1 MNVKT
6 SNNNLTEIIGKQK
19 VINKPEV
26 LDRYSHDNSFSSP
39 MQPRLVVHPRNADD
53 VQKTVTWANRTKT
66 PLVPVSSGEPRFHG
80 DTVPSVPEA
89 VIVDLRRMD
98 KIIRIDR
105 RNRMVVIE
113 PGVTY
118 TQLQPALAAE
128 GLRLSTPL
136 LPRQSKSVVT
146 SLLEREPTLVPKY
159 NHTLLEPLRCLEIVW
174 GNGEILRS
182 GDAGGYYPTL
192 EQQWEMGLAQVFSGG
207 PGQVDYYRLV
217 SGAQGSIGIVTWA
230 SVKCE
235 ILPKVHRFFFIP
247 SDNLKDLIE
256 CAYRLLKVRLGDEFL
271 VLNSANLAAILS
283 KDADGIQALKN
294 KLPPWVIIMGIAGRD
309 LFPEEKVD
317 FQEKD
322 TRDIVQQYGLEL
334 LPAVSGIG
342 GGQLMSTILNSSPV
356 TYWKLIYKGACQDI
370 FFMSTLDK
378 IPEFVDTVF
387 ASANALRYPVSDIG
401 IYLQPQH
408 QGTACHCEFNLPYN
422 SGNKAEID
430 RVRELLETCSEALIK
445 QGAYFSRPYGIWADM
460 VYNRDAR
467 NKEMIRTIKGIFD
480 PNNILNPGKLC
491 F

>member
-1 MNVKT
+1 LNVKT
-6 SNNNLTEIIGKQK
+6 SSNLTGMIGKEK
-19 VINKPEV
+19 VINKQKI
-26 LDRYSHDNSFSSP
+26 LNRYSHDNSLASP
-39 MQPRLVVHPRNADD
+39 MRPRLIVEPRNADD
-53 VQKTVTWANRTKT
+53 VQKTVVWANQTKT
-66 PLVPVSSGEPRFHG
+66 PLVPVSSGEPHFRG

-118 TQLQPALAAE
+118 TQLQPALAE
-128 GLRLSTPL
+128 QGLRLSTPL
-136 LPRQSKSVVT
+136 LPRQSKSVIA

-159 NHTLLEPLRCLEIVW
+159 NYTLPEPLRCLEVVW
-174 GNGEILRS
+174 GNGEILRT
-182 GDAGGYYPTL
+182 GEAGGYYPTL
-192 EQQWEMGLAQVFSGG
+192 EKQWEMGLAQVFSGG

-217 SGAQGSIGIVTWA
+217 SGAQGSMGIVTWA

-235 ILPKVHRFFFIP
+235 ILPKVHKFFFIP
-247 SDNLKDLIE
+247 SDDLKDLIE
-256 CAYRLLKVRLGDEFL
+256 CAYRLLRVRLGDEFF

-283 KDADGIQALKN
+283 RDADGIQALKD

-322 TRDIVQQYGLEL
+322 TRDIVQQLGLKL
-334 LPAVSGIG
+334 LPAVSSIR
-342 GGQLMSTILNSSPV
+342 GGQIMSTILNPSQVP
-356 TYWKLIYKGACQDI
+356 YWKLTYKGACQDI
-370 FFMSTLDK
+370 FFMTTLDK
-378 IPEFVDTVF
+378 TPEFVNTVF
-387 ASANALRYPVSDIG
+387 AVANTLRYPVSDIG

-408 QGTACHCEFNLPYN
+408 QGTSCHCEFNLPYN
-422 SGNKAEID
+422 SGNKIETD
-430 RVRELLETCSEALIK
+430 RVRQLLEKCSEALIK

-467 NKEMIRTIKGIFD
+467 NREMISTIKGIFD

>member
-6 SNNNLTEIIGKQK
+6 SNNLTEMIGKEK
-19 VINKPEV
+19 VIKERKI
-26 LDRYSHDNSFSSP
+26 LDRYSHDNSFTLP
-39 MQPRLVVHPRNADD
+39 MQPRLVVQPRNADD
-53 VQKTVTWANRTKT
+53 VQKIVTWANQTKT
-66 PLVPVSSGEPRFHG
+66 PLVPVSSGEPHFRG

-89 VIVDLRRMD
+89 VIIDLRRMD

-105 RNRMVVIE
+105 RNRMVLIE

-118 TQLQPALAAE
+118 AQLQPALAEE
-128 GLRLSTPL
+128 GLRLSSPL
-136 LPRQSKSVVT
+136 LPRQSKSVIA

-159 NHTLLEPLRCLEIVW
+159 SYTLLEPLRCLEVVW
-174 GNGEILRS
+174 GNGEILRT
-182 GDAGGYYPTL
+182 GEAGGYYPTL

-247 SDNLKDLIE
+247 ADDLKGMIE
-256 CAYRLLKVRLGDEFL
+256 CAYRLLRVRLGDEFL

-283 KDADGIQALKN
+283 RDADGIQALKN

-322 TRDIVQQYGLEL
+322 TRDIVQQFGLEL

-342 GGQLMSTILNSSPV
+342 GGQVMSTILNPSPV
-356 TYWKLIYKGACQDI
+356 PYWKLTYKDACQDI
-370 FFMSTLDK
+370 FFMTTLDK
-378 IPEFVDTVF
+378 TPEFVNTVF
-387 ASANALRYPVSDIG
+387 AAANALRYPVSDIG

-422 SGNKAEID
+422 SGNKIETD

>member
-1 MNVKT
+1 M
-6 SNNNLTEIIGKQK
+6 
-19 VINKPEV
+19 V
-26 LDRYSHDNSFSSP
+26 L
-39 MQPRLVVHPRNADD
+39 
-53 VQKTVTWANRTKT
+53 
-66 PLVPVSSGEPRFHG
+66 
-80 DTVPSVPEA
+80 
-89 VIVDLRRMD
+89 
-98 KIIRIDR
+98 
-105 RNRMVVIE
+105 IE

-118 TQLQPALAAE
+118 AQLQPALAEE

-136 LPRQSKSVVT
+136 LPRQSKSVIA

-174 GNGEILRS
+174 GNGEILRT
-182 GDAGGYYPTL
+182 GEAGGYYPTL

-247 SDNLKDLIE
+247 ADNLKGLIE

-283 KDADGIQALKN
+283 GDADGIQALKN
-294 KLPPWVIIMGIAGRD
+294 KLPPWVIVMGIAGRD

-322 TRDIVQQYGLEL
+322 TREIVQQFGLEL

-342 GGQLMSTILNSSPV
+342 GGQVMSTILNPSPV
-356 TYWKLIYKGACQDI
+356 PYWKLTYKGACQDI
-370 FFMSTLDK
+370 FFMTTLDK
-378 IPEFVDTVF
+378 IPEFVNTVF
-387 ASANALRYPVSDIG
+387 AAANALRYPVSDIG
-401 IYLQPQH
+401 IYVQPQH
-408 QGTACHCEFNLPYN
+408 QGTSCHCEFNLPYN
-422 SGNKAEID
+422 SKNKIETD

-467 NKEMIRTIKGIFD
+467 NKEMIKTVKGIFD

>member
-1 MNVKT
+1 LNVKT
-6 SNNNLTEIIGKQK
+6 SNNLTEMIGKEK
-19 VINKPEV
+19 VIKERKI
-26 LDRYSHDNSFSSP
+26 LDRYSHDNSFTLP
-39 MQPRLVVHPRNADD
+39 MQPRLVVQPRNADD
-53 VQKTVTWANRTKT
+53 VQKIVTWANQTKT
-66 PLVPVSSGEPRFHG
+66 PLVPVSSGEPHFRG

-89 VIVDLRRMD
+89 VIIDLRRMD

-105 RNRMVVIE
+105 RNRMVLIE

-118 TQLQPALAAE
+118 AQLQPALAEE

-136 LPRQSKSVVT
+136 LPRQSKSVIA

-159 NHTLLEPLRCLEIVW
+159 SYTLLEPLRCLEVIW
-174 GNGEILRS
+174 GNGEILRT
-182 GDAGGYYPTL
+182 GEAGGYYPTL

-217 SGAQGSIGIVTWA
+217 SGAQGSIGIATWA

-247 SDNLKDLIE
+247 ADDLKGLIE
-256 CAYRLLKVRLGDEFL
+256 CAYRLLRVRLGDEFL

-283 KDADGIQALKN
+283 RDADGIQALKN

-322 TRDIVQQYGLEL
+322 TRDIVQQFGLEL

-342 GGQLMSTILNSSPV
+342 GGQVMSIILNPSPV
-356 TYWKLIYKGACQDI
+356 PYWKLTYKGACQDI

-378 IPEFVDTVF
+378 TPEFVNTVF
-387 ASANALRYPVSDIG
+387 AAANALRYPVSDIG

-422 SGNKAEID
+422 SGNKIEID

>member
-6 SNNNLTEIIGKQK
+6 SNALMEMIGKQK
-19 VINKPEV
+19 VINERKI
-26 LDRYSHDNSFSSP
+26 LDRYSHDNSFTLP
-39 MQPRLVVHPRNADD
+39 MQPRLVVQPRNADD
-53 VQKTVTWANRTKT
+53 VQKIVTWANQTKT
-66 PLVPVSSGEPRFHG
+66 PLVPVSSGEPHFRG

-136 LPRQSKSVVT
+136 LSRQSKSVVT

-217 SGAQGSIGIVTWA
+217 SGAQGSMGIVTWA

-256 CAYRLLKVRLGDEFL
+256 CAYRLLRVRLGDEFF

-283 KDADGIQALKN
+283 RDADGIQALKN

-309 LFPEEKVD
+309 LFPDEKVD

-322 TRDIVQQYGLEL
+322 TRDIVQQFGLEL
-334 LPAVSGIG
+334 LPAVSGIR
-342 GGQLMSTILNSSPV
+342 GGQVMSTILNPSPV
-356 TYWKLIYKGACQDI
+356 PYWKLICKGACQDI

-422 SGNKAEID
+422 SGNKIETD
-430 RVRELLETCSEALIK
+430 RVREVLETCSEALIK

-467 NKEMIRTIKGIFD
+467 NKEMIKTIKGIFD

>member
-1 MNVKT
+1 LNVKT
-6 SNNNLTEIIGKQK
+6 SNNLMEMIGKQK
-19 VINKPEV
+19 VIKERKILNS
-26 LDRYSHDNSFSSP
+26 YSHDNSFTLP
-39 MQPRLVVHPRNADD
+39 MRPRLVVQPRNADD
-53 VQKTVTWANRTKT
+53 VQKIVTWANQTKT
-66 PLVPVSSGEPRFHG
+66 PLVPVSSGEPHFRG

-105 RNRMVVIE
+105 RNRMVLIE

-118 TQLQPALAAE
+118 AQLQPALAEE

-136 LPRQSKSVVT
+136 LPRQSKSVIA

-159 NHTLLEPLRCLEIVW
+159 NHTLPEPLRCLEIVW
-174 GNGEILRS
+174 GNGEILRT

-235 ILPKVHRFFFIP
+235 VLPKVHRFFFIP
-247 SDNLKDLIE
+247 ADNLKGLIE

-271 VLNSANLAAILS
+271 VLNSANLAAILNRN
-283 KDADGIQALKN
+283 ADGIQALKN

-309 LFPEEKVD
+309 LFPEGKVD

-322 TRDIVQQYGLEL
+322 TRDIVQQFGLEL

-342 GGQLMSTILNSSPV
+342 GGQVMSTILNPSPS
-356 TYWKLIYKGACQDI
+356 TYWKLTYKGACQDI

-378 IPEFVDTVF
+378 IPEFVNTVF
-387 ASANALRYPVSDIG
+387 TAANALRYPVSDIG

-422 SGNKAEID
+422 SGNKIEIGN
-430 RVRELLETCSEALIK
+430 VRELLETCSEALIK

-460 VYNRDAR
+460 VYNRDAG

>member
-1 MNVKT
+1 LNVKT
-6 SNNNLTEIIGKQK
+6 SSNLTEMIGKEK
-19 VINKPEV
+19 VINKQKT
-26 LDRYSHDNSFSSP
+26 LDRYSHDSSFASP
-39 MQPRLVVHPRNADD
+39 MRPRLIVEPRNADD
-53 VQKTVTWANRTKT
+53 VQKTVVWANQTKT
-66 PLVPVSSGEPRFHG
+66 PLVPVSSGEPHFRG

-105 RNRMVVIE
+105 RNRMVIIE

-118 TQLQPALAAE
+118 TQLQPALAE
-128 GLRLSTPL
+128 QGLRLSTPL
-136 LPRQSKSVVT
+136 LPRQSKSVIA
-146 SLLEREPTLVPKY
+146 SLLEREPTLIPKY
-159 NHTLLEPLRCLEIVW
+159 NYTLPEPLRCLEVVW
-174 GNGEILRS
+174 GNGEILRT
-182 GDAGGYYPTL
+182 GEAGGYYPTL

-217 SGAQGSIGIVTWA
+217 SGAQGSMGIVTWA

-235 ILPKVHRFFFIP
+235 ILPKVHKFFFIP
-247 SDNLKDLIE
+247 ADDLKGLIE
-256 CAYRLLKVRLGDEFL
+256 CAYRLLRVRLGDEFF

-283 KDADGIQALKN
+283 RHGDGIQALKS

-309 LFPEEKVD
+309 LFPEEKMD

-322 TRDIVQQYGLEL
+322 TRDIVQQLGLKL
-334 LPAVSGIG
+334 LPAVSGIRA
-342 GGQLMSTILNSSPV
+342 GQIMSTILNPSPV
-356 TYWKLIYKGACQDI
+356 PYWKLTYKGGCQDI
-370 FFMSTLDK
+370 FFMTTLDK
-378 IPEFVDTVF
+378 TQEFVDTVF
-387 ASANALRYPVSDIG
+387 AAANALRYPVSDIG

-408 QGTACHCEFNLPYN
+408 QGTSCHCEFNLPYN
-422 SGNKAEID
+422 SGNKIETD
-430 RVRELLETCSEALIK
+430 RVRQLLEKCSEALIK

-467 NKEMIRTIKGIFD
+467 NKEMIKTIKGIFD

>member
-1 MNVKT
+1 VKA
-6 SNNNLTEIIGKQK
+6 SSNLTTIIDKERVIKAGK
-19 VINKPEV
+19 V
-26 LDRYSHDNSFSSP
+26 LGRYSHDNSFALP
-39 MQPRLVVHPRNADD
+39 MRPRSIVQPRNVDD
-53 VQKTVTWANRTKT
+53 VQKIVKWANETKT
-66 PLVPVSSGEPRFHG
+66 PLVPVSSGEPHFRG

-89 VIVDLRRMD
+89 VIVDLRLMD

-105 RNRMVVIE
+105 RNRMTIIQ

-118 TQLQPALAAE
+118 PQLQPALAKE

-159 NHTLLEPLRCLEIVW
+159 SYTLLEPLRCLQVVW
-174 GNGEILRS
+174 GNGEMLQT
-182 GDAGGYYPTL
+182 GEAGGYYPTL

-217 SGAQGSIGIVTWA
+217 SGAQGSMGIVTWA

-235 ILPKVHRFFFIP
+235 ILPKVHKFFFIP
-247 SDNLKDLIE
+247 ADNLRDLIQ
-256 CAYRLLKVRLGDEFL
+256 CAYRLLRVRLGDEFFI
-271 VLNSANLAAILS
+271 LNSVNLASIIAR
-283 KDADGIQALKN
+283 DARGIQALKSA
-294 KLPPWVIIMGIAGRD
+294 LPPWVIIMGIAGRD
-309 LFPEEKVD
+309 LFPEERVD

-322 TRDIVQQYGLEL
+322 SRDIVQQFGLQL
-334 LPAVSGIG
+334 VPAVSGIRG
-342 GGQLMSTILNSSPV
+342 ADVMSAVLNPSPP
-356 TYWKLIYKGACQDI
+356 TYWKLAYKGACQDI
-370 FFMSTLDK
+370 FFMSTLENV
-378 IPEFVDTVF
+378 PGFVDTVF
-387 ASANALRYPVSDIG
+387 AAANALRYPVSDIG

-422 SGNKAEID
+422 SGNKMEID
-430 RVRELLETCSEALIK
+430 CVRELLQTCSEDLIK

-460 VYNRDAR
+460 VYNRDAANR
-467 NKEMIRTIKGIFD
+467 EMIRTIKGIFD

>member
-1 MNVKT
+1 LNVKT
-6 SNNNLTEIIGKQK
+6 SNNLTEIIGKQK

-105 RNRMVVIE
+105 RNRMVIIE

-136 LPRQSKSVVT
+136 LPRQSKSVIA

-422 SGNKAEID
+422 FRNKAEID

>member
-1 MNVKT
+1 M
-6 SNNNLTEIIGKQK
+6 IGKEK
-19 VINKPEV
+19 VIKERKI
-26 LDRYSHDNSFSSP
+26 LDRYSHDNSFTLP
-39 MQPRLVVHPRNADD
+39 MQPRLVVQPRNADD
-53 VQKTVTWANRTKT
+53 VQKIVTWANQTKT
-66 PLVPVSSGEPRFHG
+66 PLVPVSSGEPHFRG

-89 VIVDLRRMD
+89 VIIDLRRMD

-105 RNRMVVIE
+105 RNRMVLIE

-118 TQLQPALAAE
+118 AQLQPALAEE

-136 LPRQSKSVVT
+136 LPRQSKSVIA

-159 NHTLLEPLRCLEIVW
+159 SYTLLEPLRCLEVIW
-174 GNGEILRS
+174 GNGEILRT
-182 GDAGGYYPTL
+182 GEAGGYYPTL

-217 SGAQGSIGIVTWA
+217 SGAQGSIGIATWA
-230 SVKCE
+230 SAKCE

-247 SDNLKDLIE
+247 ADDLKGLIE
-256 CAYRLLKVRLGDEFL
+256 CAYRLLRVRLGDEFL

-283 KDADGIQALKN
+283 RDADGIQALKN

-322 TRDIVQQYGLEL
+322 TRDIVQQFGLEL

-342 GGQLMSTILNSSPV
+342 GGQVMSTILNPSPV
-356 TYWKLIYKGACQDI
+356 PYWKLTYKGACQDI

-378 IPEFVDTVF
+378 TPEFVNTVF
-387 ASANALRYPVSDIG
+387 AAANALRYPVSDIG

-422 SGNKAEID
+422 SGNKIEID

-460 VYNRDAR
+460 VYNRDAN

>member
-6 SNNNLTEIIGKQK
+6 SNNLTEMIGKEK
-19 VINKPEV
+19 VIKERKI
-26 LDRYSHDNSFSSP
+26 LDRYSHDNSFTLP
-39 MQPRLVVHPRNADD
+39 MQPRLVVQPRNADD
-53 VQKTVTWANRTKT
+53 VQKIVTWANQTKT
-66 PLVPVSSGEPRFHG
+66 PLVPVSSGEPHFRG

-89 VIVDLRRMD
+89 VIIDLRRMD

-105 RNRMVVIE
+105 RNRMVLIE

-118 TQLQPALAAE
+118 AQLQPALAEE

-136 LPRQSKSVVT
+136 LPRQSKSVIA

-159 NHTLLEPLRCLEIVW
+159 NHTLPEPLRCLEIVW
-174 GNGEILRS
+174 GNGEILRT

-283 KDADGIQALKN
+283 RDADGIQALKN

-322 TRDIVQQYGLEL
+322 TRDIVQQFGLEL

-342 GGQLMSTILNSSPV
+342 GGQVMSTILNPSPV
-356 TYWKLIYKGACQDI
+356 TYWKLTYKGACQDI
-370 FFMSTLDK
+370 FFMTTLDK
-378 IPEFVDTVF
+378 TPEFVNTVF
-387 ASANALRYPVSDIG
+387 AAANALRYPVSDIG

-422 SGNKAEID
+422 SGNKIEID

>member
-6 SNNNLTEIIGKQK
+6 SSNLTGMIGKEK
-19 VINKPEV
+19 VINKQKI
-26 LDRYSHDNSFSSP
+26 LDRYSHDNSFASP
-39 MQPRLVVHPRNADD
+39 MRPRLIVEPRNADD
-53 VQKTVTWANRTKT
+53 VQKTVVWANQTKT
-66 PLVPVSSGEPRFHG
+66 PLVPVSSGEPHFRG

-118 TQLQPALAAE
+118 TQLQPALAE
-128 GLRLSTPL
+128 QGLRLSTPL
-136 LPRQSKSVVT
+136 LPRQSKSVIA

-159 NHTLLEPLRCLEIVW
+159 NHTLPEPLRCLEVVW
-174 GNGEILRS
+174 GNGEILRT
-182 GDAGGYYPTL
+182 GEAGGYYPTL

-217 SGAQGSIGIVTWA
+217 SGAQGSMGIVTWA

-256 CAYRLLKVRLGDEFL
+256 CAYRLLRVRLGDEFL

-283 KDADGIQALKN
+283 RDADEMQALKS

-309 LFPEEKVD
+309 LFPGEKVD

-322 TRDIVQQYGLEL
+322 ARDIVQQFGLKL
-334 LPAVSGIG
+334 LPAVSGIRA
-342 GGQLMSTILNSSPV
+342 GQIMSTILNPSPV
-356 TYWKLIYKGACQDI
+356 PYWKLTYKGGCQDI
-370 FFMSTLDK
+370 FFMTTLDK

-387 ASANALRYPVSDIG
+387 AAANALRYPVSDIG

-408 QGTACHCEFNLPYN
+408 QGTSCHCEFNLPYN
-422 SGNKAEID
+422 SGNKIETD
-430 RVRELLETCSEALIK
+430 RVRQLLEKCSEALIK

-467 NKEMIRTIKGIFD
+467 NREMIKTIKGIFD

>member
-1 MNVKT
+1 LNVKT
-6 SNNNLTEIIGKQK
+6 SSNLTGMIGKEK
-19 VINKPEV
+19 VINKQKI
-26 LDRYSHDNSFSSP
+26 LDRYSHDNSFASP
-39 MQPRLVVHPRNADD
+39 MRPRLIIEPRNADD
-53 VQKTVTWANRTKT
+53 VQKTVVWANQTKT
-66 PLVPVSSGEPRFHG
+66 PLVPVSSGEPHFRG

-105 RNRMVVIE
+105 RNRMVIIE

-118 TQLQPALAAE
+118 AQLQPALAEE

-136 LPRQSKSVVT
+136 LPRQSKSVIA

-159 NHTLLEPLRCLEIVW
+159 NHTLPEPLRCLEVVW
-174 GNGEILRS
+174 GNGEILRT
-182 GDAGGYYPTL
+182 GEAGGYYPTL

-217 SGAQGSIGIVTWA
+217 SAAQGSMGIVTWA

-247 SDNLKDLIE
+247 ADDLKDLIE
-256 CAYRLLKVRLGDEFL
+256 CAYRLLRVRLGDEFL
-271 VLNSANLAAILS
+271 VLNSVNLAAILS
-283 KDADGIQALKN
+283 RDADEIQALKS

-322 TRDIVQQYGLEL
+322 TRDIVQQLGLKL
-334 LPAVSGIG
+334 LPAVSSIRA
-342 GGQLMSTILNSSPV
+342 GQIMSTILNPSPV
-356 TYWKLIYKGACQDI
+356 PYWKLTYKGGCQDI
-370 FFMSTLDK
+370 FFMTTLDK
-378 IPEFVDTVF
+378 TPEFVDKVF
-387 ASANALRYPVSDIG
+387 AAANALRYPVSDIG

-408 QGTACHCEFNLPYN
+408 QGTSCHCEFNLPYN
-422 SGNKAEID
+422 SGNKIETD
-430 RVRELLETCSEALIK
+430 RVRQLLEKCSEALIK

-467 NKEMIRTIKGIFD
+467 NKEMIKTIKGIFD